1 LGFDLGPQGETMNKQ
16 IILSLTLIT
25 LLGACAPAQPPAA
38 RALSEGERQ
47 LAEAADL
54 TPLNTDFAEDSLG
67 KLTWLD
73 PEGQEHSQKDSWLTL
88 RNTNR
93 SPVWYSDTSGAM
105 LHTQVSGDFMVETK
119 VTSNLRSDTSKRSDS
134 RYTSAGLVVR
144 DPASTSGK
152 MRWMVFNVG
161 NQDGFFGTE
170 IKTTRDAPAGFS
182 LDALTGNSSSSTWF
196 SNKIEGSSNEAKLR
210 ICRVGPEL
218 RFLILPTGQTTWRE
232 ETLTSSSVRAGVE
245 GEIPGVSTNG
255 PMRFQRAD
263 LPAMLQVGLM
273 SNDIGNAATGE
284 GRYDYIRFNRINS
297 FDACT
302 QQ

>member
-1 LGFDLGPQGETMNKQ
+1 MNNRTT
-16 IILSLTLIT
+16 LSLALIT
-25 LLGACAPAQPPAA
+25 LLAACAPAQPPAA
-38 RALSEGERQ
+38 RALSDTEKK

-54 TPLNTDFAEDSLG
+54 APLNTDFADDSLG

-73 PEGQEHSQKDSWLTL
+73 PQGQEHNLKDLWLTL

-105 LHTQVSGDFMVETK
+105 LHTHISGDFMVETK
-119 VTSNLRSDTSKRSDS
+119 VTSNLRSDIKKQADS

-144 DPASTSGK
+144 DPESTAGK
-152 MRWMVFNVG
+152 MRWMVFNLG
-161 NQDGFFGTE
+161 SQDGFFGTE
-170 IKTTRDAPAGFS
+170 IKTTTDGAGGFS
-182 LDALTGNSSSSTWF
+182 LDALSGNSSNSTWF

-218 RFLILPTGQTTWRE
+218 RFLIFPTGETNWRE
-232 ETLTSSSVRAGVE
+232 ETLNSSTVRAGVE
-245 GEIPGVSTNG
+245 GHIPGLNATG

-263 LPAMLQVGLM
+263 LPALLQVGLM
-273 SNDIGNAATGE
+273 ANDIGNAATGE
-284 GRYDYIRFNRINS
+284 ARFDYIRFSRINS
-297 FDACT
+297 FDTCT

>member
-1 LGFDLGPQGETMNKQ
+1 MNNR
-16 IILSLTLIT
+16 ITLSIALIT
-25 LLGACAPAQPPAA
+25 LLAACAPAQPPAA
-38 RALSEGERQ
+38 RALSDSEKK
-47 LAEAADL
+47 LAEATDL
-54 TPLNTDFAEDSLG
+54 APLNTDFTDGSLG

-73 PEGQEHSQKDSWLTL
+73 PEGQEHSLKDSWLTL
-88 RNTNR
+88 RNTSR

-105 LHTQVSGDFMVETK
+105 LHTQVSGDFMVETI
-119 VTSNLRSDTSKRSDS
+119 VTSNLRSDASKRSDS

-144 DPASTSGK
+144 DPASTPGK

-161 NQDGFFGTE
+161 SQDGFFGTE
-170 IKTTRDAPAGFS
+170 IKTTTDGAGRFS
-182 LDALTGNSSSSTWF
+182 LDALTGNFSNSTWF
-196 SNKIEGSSNEAKLR
+196 SNKIVGSSNEAKLR

-218 RFLILPTGQTTWRE
+218 RFLILPTGETTWRE
-232 ETLTSSSVRAGVE
+232 ETLTSSTVRAGGE
-245 GEIPGVSTNG
+245 DEIPGVSMNG

-284 GRYDYIRFNRINS
+284 ARYDYIRFSRIKS
-297 FDACT
+297 FEICT